1 MIMAPALIV
10 ALIAIATFSGVLTSR
25 REKGAQPQGRWALMR
40 SILYW
45 FFTVVVVFEL
55 AAGALW
61 DLLRIEFVRVVLT
74 HLGYPLYLL
83 IILGV
88 WRIPGALALLV
99 PRFPR
104 LKEWAYAGAFFDY
117 TGAAASHLLAGDG
130 PSQWVGPLI
139 FSAFT
144 LISWALRPPSRR
156 LSKLDP
162 TAEMSTVPEMRAVPW
177 AVAIATVGAMLVVA
191 YFTLPK
197 GAPPH

>member
-1 MIMAPALIV
+1 MAPALII
-10 ALIAIATFSGVLTSR
+10 ALIAIATFAGVLTSR
-25 REKGAQPQGRWALMR
+25 REEDAQPQSRRDLVR
-40 SILYW
+40 SIVYW
-45 FFTVVVVFEL
+45 VFTIVVAFEL

-61 DLLRIEFVRVVLT
+61 DLLRIEYVRVVFA

-88 WRIPGALALLV
+88 WRIPGALTLLV

-117 TGAAASHLLAGDG
+117 SGAAASHFLAGGG

-144 LISWALRPPSRR
+144 LISWALRPASRR
-156 LSKLDP
+156 LP
-162 TAEMSTVPEMRAVPW
+162 NVPPAAEKRVTSWAVPIGM
-177 AVAIATVGAMLVVA
+177 VAAMLVVA
-191 YFTLPK
+191 YFTLPQ
-197 GAPPH
+197 GAPPQ

>member
-1 MIMAPALIV
+1 MAPALII
-10 ALIAIATFSGVLTSR
+10 ALISIATFAGVVTNR
-25 REKGAQPQGRWALMR
+25 QEENVKWQGRAARLR

-45 FFTVVVVFEL
+45 SFTVVVAFEL

-74 HLGYPLYLL
+74 HLGYPQYLL

-88 WRIPGALALLV
+88 WKVPGALALLV

-104 LKEWAYAGAFFDY
+104 LKEWAYAGTFFDY
-117 TGAAASHLLAGDG
+117 TGATASHFLAGQG

-144 LISWALRPPSRR
+144 LISWALRPEARR
-156 LSKLDP
+156 LP
-162 TAEMSTVPEMRAVPW
+162 GAAANAETRVASWT
-177 AVAIATVGAMLVVA
+177 VAIGTVAAMLVVA

-197 GAPPH
+197 GAPPP